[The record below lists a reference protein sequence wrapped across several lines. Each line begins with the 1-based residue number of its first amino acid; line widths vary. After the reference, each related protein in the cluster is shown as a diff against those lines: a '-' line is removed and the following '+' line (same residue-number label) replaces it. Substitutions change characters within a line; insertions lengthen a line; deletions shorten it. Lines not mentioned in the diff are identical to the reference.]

1 MKFRYPL
8 NFNGITMDYN
18 AIVPPYYS
26 KSNPHKGIDLGWHD
40 YQGEPVYSI
49 GNGIVID
56 VGYNDIVGNYCRIQ
70 HDNNYVSRY
79 LHLKSTAI
87 VKKGQTVEI
96 GQHIGNMGNTGDS
109 NGTHLHLDVKL
120 NNVYIDPKQVCYLYD
135 DQKCSSLDKDKIK
148 TIDKYHDLLI
158 VNSNVGLWMLDKNG
172 KSIKVYPDKTIVK
185 YIDYGYYR
193 NGYNYYKVIV
203 CNTDEV
209 GYMASDYLDKYI
221 IAEKPQNSPVG
232 DESVL
237 SDINTQYSDKSQQE
251 VPKIDE
257 NSDNEKNEEVKEIEV
272 KYKLISL
279 FEILLDIIKSM
290 LNAIKTRLH
299 R

>member
-26 KSNPHKGIDLGWHD
+26 KNNPHKGIDLGWHD

-96 GQHIGNMGNTGDS
+96 GQHIGYMGNTGDS
-109 NGTHLHLDVKL
+109 NGTHLHLDIKL
-120 NNVYIDPKQVCYLYD
+120 NDVYIDPKQICYLYD
-135 DQKCSSLDKDKIK
+135 DQKCSSVDKYKIK
-148 TIDKYHDLLI
+148 TIDKYPDLLI

-172 KSIKVYPDKTIVK
+172 KSIEVYPDKTIVK

-193 NGYNYYKVIV
+193 NGYNYYKILI
-203 CNTDEV
+203 CENNEI
-209 GYMASDYLDKYI
+209 GYMASEYLETYSIFEIPQKPPLNE
-221 IAEKPQNSPVG
+221 EKKENSTSIPT
-232 DESVL
+232 DEE
-237 SDINTQYSDKSQQE
+237 ISQ
-251 VPKIDE
+251 KNDE
-257 NSDNEKNEEVKEIEV
+257 NNEIINIDKQEEEETS
-272 KYKLISL
+272 YKLISL
-279 FEILLDIIKSM
+279 FEILIDLLKNIIDS
-290 LNAIKTRLH
+290 IKTRFFKK
-299 R
+299 